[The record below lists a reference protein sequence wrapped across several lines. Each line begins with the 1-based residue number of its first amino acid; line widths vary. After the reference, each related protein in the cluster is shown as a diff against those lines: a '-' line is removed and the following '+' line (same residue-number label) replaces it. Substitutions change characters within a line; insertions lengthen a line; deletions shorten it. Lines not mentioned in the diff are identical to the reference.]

1 MFLNHGSFGACP
13 RPVFETYQRWQLELE
28 RQPVAF
34 LGRELTE
41 RMRAPRVALSCEE
54 RTEPCRHLAAVA
66 RVTEGAEEVPFD
78 RRSVAAHDLA
88 RFVWLELQDDLPSI
102 RAFRRGYAADG
113 RDLPEATD
121 APSPQTGFFRLLFAV
136 EMLEYFTTRRTLD
149 DGDRAYRA
157 HLIDHVERVAA
168 AP

>member
-1 MFLNHGSFGACP
+1 MSDNTMNYPGTETTSEGYDRP
-13 RPVFETYQRWQLELE
+13 RSSQ
-28 RQPVAF
+28 
-34 LGRELTE
+34 G
-41 RMRAPRVALSCEE
+41 
-54 RTEPCRHLAAVA
+54 
-66 RVTEGAEEVPFD
+66 TEGM
-78 RRSVAAHDLA
+78 A
-88 RFVWLELQDDLPSI
+88 RERKVS

-157 HLIDHVERVAA
+157 HLIDHVERVAT